1 MFVLIS
7 SKTLFCIS
15 FRSKKNEEES
25 SKTLPLIYKSIK
37 LKCHHFCQTV
47 TPYELVDR
55 FWYSQ

>member
-15 FRSKKNEEES
+15 FQSQKTEEES

-37 LKCHHFCQTV
+37 LNSLHFCQTV
-47 TPYELVDR
+47 TTNELVDR